1 MMWQY
6 GWQAHRGSDYVSD
19 PLFACGTDRKWDTQ
33 KKIMKFVFLPMCYL
47 QISSKLVDHSESYY
61 YSFCPQMEITPI

>member
-6 GWQAHRGSDYVSD
+6 GWQAHRGSDCVSD

-33 KKIMKFVFLPMCYL
+33 KKNNEVCFPTYVLFTDIIKT
-47 QISSKLVDHSESYY
+47 S
-61 YSFCPQMEITPI
+61 